1 MKNYRPAAVEIYI
14 WPRVCYNADMDIK
27 AYGKINLTLDVL
39 YRRPDG
45 YHQLRGVMCAVD
57 VYDAVH
63 MERSEGV
70 SVIFDEEVPPQNTA
84 IMAARAFFE
93 KTGRGADIYIQ
104 KGIPSK
110 AGMGGA
116 SADAAG
122 VLRGMNRLYGGPLS
136 ESKLYSIGLSI
147 GADVPF
153 CLMGGCAVAEGI
165 GEVLTPLPAPEL
177 NLLIIKGNEGVNT
190 GALFKELRLP
200 IERRPDT
207 DGAIAA
213 IMRGDITG
221 LIPLCENALE
231 IPAIGLSPE
240 IAQNKKRLQT
250 LGAHAFMTG
259 SGAAVVGIFKTVE
272 QAAEAQKSFRD
283 LPFARVCSTGG
294 FVI

>member
-1 MKNYRPAAVEIYI
+1 
-14 WPRVCYNADMDIK
+14 
-27 AYGKINLTLDVL
+27 
-39 YRRPDG
+39 
-45 YHQLRGVMCAVD
+45 
-57 VYDAVH
+57 
-63 MERSEGV
+63 
-70 SVIFDEEVPPQNTA
+70 
-84 IMAARAFFE
+84 
-93 KTGRGADIYIQ
+93 
-104 KGIPSK
+104 
-110 AGMGGA
+110 
-116 SADAAG
+116 
-122 VLRGMNRLYGGPLS
+122 MNRLYGEPLS
-136 ESKLYSIGLSI
+136 ESELYSIGLSI

-177 NLLIIKGNEGVNT
+177 NLLIIKGNEGVST

-200 IERRPDT
+200 LERRPDT

-221 LIPLCENALE
+221 LIPLCKNALE

-240 IAQNKKRLQT
+240 IAQNKKRLQS